1 MDHYEPVSS
10 ERRSKLDVY
19 VYLLELIDRRN
30 GVSLDDFVEIHDKL
44 HYGSSTPSSS
54 SSVGGT
60 SAMTDFSRVM
70 SLATVKVDN
79 CFASVE
85 ALWTYLG
92 SLNLLDEERLRPG
105 WDTYFMVSCVPSGLK
120 ADDRL
125 WHL

>member
-1 MDHYEPVSS
+1 MDHYVPATS
-10 ERRSKLDVY
+10 ERRSKLRVSACHH
-19 VYLLELIDRRN
+19 ELIGRRN

-54 SSVGGT
+54 SSVGGS

-92 SLNLLDEERLRPG
+92 TLNLLDEERLRPG
-105 WDTYFMVSCVPSGLK
+105 WDTYFMVSYMSSS
-120 ADDRL
+120 DDSS
-125 WHL
+125 